1 MGFRS
6 SRGKLCGF
14 LVCFGLVCLFMWSV
28 RVVIRTSVW
37 EQPGA
42 DGCDARGLVEKGK
55 GERGGRAWAQM
66 VGLEWCS
73 SS

>member
-14 LVCFGLVCLFMWSV
+14 LVCFGLVCLFLWSV
-28 RVVIRTSVW
+28 WVVIRTSVW

-55 GERGGRAWAQM
+55 GERRACLGSDGGPG
-66 VGLEWCS
+66 VVFL
-73 SS
+73 